1 MKVRA
6 RWALLMSLC
15 TGFWIAWA
23 QPSPQTVTQALERVL
38 RQTITNP
45 KSPDEVTIHIV
56 PASPDETV
64 KGKFQLVQINAK
76 PAKVKGVFLKEFYA
90 RVVEPVVDVNAL
102 LREGKLKTVSAKEAV
117 MEGVMDAEA
126 LEQIFAQGKSTR
138 PMKIKVRVTDDGRVH
153 LQGILT
159 LLRINN
165 PFEAVC
171 RVEPGKDGLYMRI
184 DELRING
191 VPAPAFLLRKLEE
204 RVNPVVKRE
213 ELPFQ
218 PEIRTVHVSQQLIY
232 VNRLP
237 PNARQG

>member
-1 MKVRA
+1 MKAQA
-6 RWALLMSLC
+6 RLALLISLF
-15 TGFWIAWA
+15 TGFWMAWA
-23 QPSPQTVTQALERVL
+23 QPSPQAVTQALERVL

-45 KSPDEVTIHIV
+45 KTPEEVTIRIV

-76 PAKVKGVFLKEFYA
+76 LAKVKGVLLREFYA

-117 MEGVMDAEA
+117 MEGIMDAEA

-138 PMKIKVRVTDDGRVH
+138 PMKIKVLVTDDGRVR
-153 LQGILT
+153 LQGFLT
-159 LLRINN
+159 LLHINN

-171 RVEPGKDGLYMRI
+171 RVEPGKDGLYVRI
-184 DELRING
+184 DELRVNG
-191 VPAPAFLLRKLEE
+191 VPAPAFLRRQLEE

-218 PEIRTVHVSQQLIY
+218 PEIRTVRVYQQLIY

-237 PNARQG
+237 PNTRQG